1 MLFWKEKKDKDF
13 TSYQRDEAIS
23 ELESERARVNAEIE
37 NILLKLRRESG
48 LRQIKPR
55 RRKIGKNIND
65 YNYKVK

>member
-23 ELESERARVNAEIE
+23 ELERERARVNAEIE

-55 RRKIGKNIND
+55 RRKIGKSIND

>member
-23 ELESERARVNAEIE
+23 KLESERARVNAEIE